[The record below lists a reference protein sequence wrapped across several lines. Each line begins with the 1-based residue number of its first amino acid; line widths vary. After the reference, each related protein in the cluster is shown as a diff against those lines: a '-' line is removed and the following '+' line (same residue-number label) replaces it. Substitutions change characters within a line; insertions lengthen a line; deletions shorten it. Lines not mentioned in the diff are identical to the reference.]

1 MTISMKWVNR
11 PHNDPVLG
19 QAPAKRFMLITDE
32 KDLSPL
38 LDQQQAENLLLVH
51 SKHKLYEETKYKNFN
66 DNLLQPAAAK

>member
-19 QAPAKRFMLITDE
+19 QWAKLQQKGLCWLQMKKISL
-32 KDLSPL
+32 
-38 LDQQQAENLLLVH
+38 QQAENLLLVH